1 MEVVPFSA
9 QSSSVFWNFSKEELA
24 TQVHIPENSL
34 QVVPGASWS
43 QIAWFFGGPQDIP
56 LSMNA
61 KIGFEARRRK
71 IKEKKTMLISLYIFI
86 SYYTIIDK
94 FTLSR

>member
-1 MEVVPFSA
+1 
-9 QSSSVFWNFSKEELA
+9 
-24 TQVHIPENSL
+24 
-34 QVVPGASWS
+34 
-43 QIAWFFGGPQDIP
+43 
-56 LSMNA
+56 MNA

-94 FTLSR
+94 FTLSRQKYLLRARRIIFWIAGRAKVIETLNISVTW